1 MSGRVRRFTG
11 VCVVV
16 PTGRVIYRLSKPSR
30 RVPAAKTKGAG
41 MGYLAQGI
49 AFASLVAGAVTLEIN
64 DKPAAGLWALIVLW
78 AFVANWYPKG
88 DGQE

>member
-1 MSGRVRRFTG
+1 
-11 VCVVV
+11 
-16 PTGRVIYRLSKPSR
+16 
-30 RVPAAKTKGAG
+30 

-78 AFVANWYPKG
+78 AFVANWYPNG
-88 DGQE
+88 DGQK